1 MKPLI
6 VISYATKRAGL
17 LDIYERQ
24 LADAGIDF
32 YLCPILPLTTWEQL
46 STIGFTIGM
55 VREMLDRFKDYE
67 HIVFTDAHDMLFFG
81 TQEEV
86 MGKLDRGN
94 ILLLQNTLTRSAY
107 YPILMAAEKNCFPDP
122 TVADKIKGDTPWRY
136 ANGGCFAGSHAA
148 LTGWIDYLER
158 MVYAEAINQEAYNDL
173 LAEGLNLNFQVDSHT
188 RLFYCMYKDAGELI
202 RKIGRPW
209 NQVTGT
215 RPCWIHFNGKTDPS
229 GFLKEYGL

>member
-67 HIVFTDAHDMLFFG
+67 HIVFTDAYDMLFFG

-86 MGKLDRGN
+86 IGKLDRGN
-94 ILLLQNTLTRSAY
+94 ILLLQN
-107 YPILMAAEKNCFPDP
+107 PILMAAEKNCFPDP
-122 TVADKIKGDTPWRY
+122 TVADKIRGDTPWRY
-136 ANGGCFAGSHAA
+136 ANGGCFAGTHTA
-148 LTGWIDYLER
+148 LARWIDYLESMLMR
-158 MVYAEAINQEAYNDL
+158 
-173 LAEGLNLNFQVDSHT
+173 S
-188 RLFYCMYKDAGELI
+188 I
-202 RKIGRPW
+202 RRHI
-209 NQVTGT
+209 TT
-215 RPCWIHFNGKTDPS
+215 S
-229 GFLKEYGL
+229 

>member
-86 MGKLDRGN
+86 KGKLPAIGV
-94 ILLLQNTLTRSAY
+94 
-107 YPILMAAEKNCFPDP
+107 LMAAEANLYPNIQLFRQICLHTPP
-122 TVADKIKGDTPWRY
+122 TIWKF
-136 ANGGCFAGSHAA
+136 ANGGIFGGNRDSLSEWADACEYLSRSHQ
-148 LTGWIDYLER
+148 DE
-158 MVYAEAINQEAYNDL
+158 INQAFYNRLMAQGMQPMKMDHDTELFFCMFGLSTL
-173 LAEGLNLNFQVDSHT
+173 LKRD
-188 RLFYCMYKDAGELI
+188 KD
-202 RKIGRPW
+202 RPW
-209 NQVTGT
+209 NYVTNT
-215 RPCWIHFNGKTDPS
+215 YPNFIHFNGKTDPS
-229 GFLKEYGL
+229 GFLKEYSLTA